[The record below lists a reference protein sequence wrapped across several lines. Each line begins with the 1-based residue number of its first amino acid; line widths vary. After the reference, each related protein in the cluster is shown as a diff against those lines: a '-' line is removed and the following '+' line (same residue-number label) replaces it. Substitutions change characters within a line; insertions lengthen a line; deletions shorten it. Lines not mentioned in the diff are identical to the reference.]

1 MVTNLFVSLPLLTK
15 EGALNFFPIG
25 RALKLLCF
33 RTDFNNIACSY
44 ESNSPI
50 VLPSS
55 SLPSAFLKSINL
67 LNTGGMF
74 NLKRYT
80 GIETVSLVHSLVF
93 LINILQKRVVILP
106 AHSFLKYFFIY
117 DAPSVRGEMLS
128 LGLFSLWCSAT
139 RFCQRNNRI

>member
-1 MVTNLFVSLPLLTK
+1 VVTNLFVSLPLLTK
-15 EGALNFFPIG
+15 EGALNFFPMG

-74 NLKRYT
+74 NLKKVHRYRNSFPRPLS
-80 GIETVSLVHSLVF
+80 GVF
-93 LINILQKRVVILP
+93 N
-106 AHSFLKYFFIY
+106 KY
-117 DAPSVRGEMLS
+117 SSSG
-128 LGLFSLWCSAT
+128 
-139 RFCQRNNRI
+139 